1 MSHNRRDWTADEDSK
16 LKKMWST
23 SRASDLGKIFGCSGA
38 TILRRG
44 RELGM
49 RGKPL
54 VQLRGSAGQVSAAPP
69 RPFVPDDTRSR
80 VELMLGDP
88 MPGRS
93 ALDQMKAE
101 GRESFW

>member
-1 MSHNRRDWTADEDSK
+1 MSHNRRDWTDDEDAK
-16 LKKMWST
+16 LKQMWST
-23 SRASDLGKIFGCSGA
+23 TRASDLAKIFGCSGA

-44 RELGM
+44 RALGM

-54 VQLRGSAGQVSAAPP
+54 VQLRGSAGLVTASPP
-69 RPFVPDDTRSR
+69 RPHVPDDTRSR
-80 VELMLGDP
+80 VEFMLGDP

-101 GRESFW
+101 GREPVW